1 MTKKKA
7 PEDKKKVGRKTVMT
21 QEVVTKLEEAF
32 SRDCTDTEACL
43 FAGIS
48 RMTLHRFQEDNPE
61 FCDRKALLKDTL
73 VLKARTNIA
82 ERIEKGDLETSKWY
96 IERKKRGEFST
107 RQEVTGENG
116 ESLVPKIEI
125 LPVAV
130 AHTEDETIN

>member
-1 MTKKKA
+1 MTKRKA
-7 PEDKKKVGRKTVMT
+7 PEDKQKVGRKTVMT
-21 QEVVTKLEEAF
+21 PEVVTKLETAF
-32 SRDCTDTEACL
+32 SRDCSDTEACI

-48 RMTLHRFQEDNPE
+48 RMTLHRYQEDNPE

-107 RQEVTGENG
+107 RQEVTGEDG
-116 ESLVPKIEI
+116 APIVPTIEI

-130 AHTEDETIN
+130 IDKNDETIN

>member
-1 MTKKKA
+1 MTKRKA
-7 PEDKKKVGRKTVMT
+7 PEDKQKVGRKTVMT
-21 QEVVTKLEEAF
+21 PEVVTKLEVAF
-32 SRDCTDTEACL
+32 SRDCSDTEACI

-48 RMTLHRFQEDNPE
+48 RMTLHRYQEDNPE

-107 RQEVTGENG
+107 RQEVTGEDG
-116 ESLVPKIEI
+116 APIVPTIEI

-130 AHTEDETIN
+130 MDKNKESMN

>member
-1 MTKKKA
+1 MTKRKA
-7 PEDKKKVGRKTVMT
+7 PEDKQKAGRKTVMT
-21 QEVVTKLEEAF
+21 PEVVTKLEVAF
-32 SRDCTDTEACL
+32 SRDCSDTEACI

-48 RMTLHRFQEDNPE
+48 RMTLHRYQEDNPE

-107 RQEVTGENG
+107 RQEVTGEDG
-116 ESLVPKIEI
+116 APIVPTIEI

-130 AHTEDETIN
+130 MGKTDENIN

>member
-1 MTKKKA
+1 MTKRKA
-7 PEDKKKVGRKTVMT
+7 PEDKQKVGRKTVMT
-21 QEVVTKLEEAF
+21 PEVVTKLEEAF
-32 SRDCTDTEACL
+32 SRDCTDTEACI

-48 RMTLHRFQEDNPE
+48 RMTLHRYQEDNPE

-107 RQEVTGENG
+107 RQEVTGEDG
-116 ESLVPKIEI
+116 APIVPTIEI

-130 AHTEDETIN
+130 MDKKEESMN